1 MNALELSPKQRH
13 FAEGY
18 SQHGNA
24 TQAALDAGYAP
35 VGAASQGSALLR
47 NPKVRTFIEA
57 ALKDSAPIIT
67 RDVIVRELWG
77 NHLTHRTD
85 NPQASNRA
93 LELLAK
99 LGGMMVERSEMTV
112 TVEQAMSAMDA
123 EIERLSREH
132 AERAALA
139 DA

>member
-1 MNALELSPKQRH
+1 MNALVLTPRQQR
-13 FAEGY
+13 FVDAY
-18 SQHGNA
+18 SQTGNA
-24 TQAALDAGYAP
+24 LRSAVDAGYKPDNA
-35 VGAASQGSALLR
+35 GQQGHALLK
-47 NPKVRTFIEA
+47 NPKVRSAIES